1 MRNKIRPMQ
10 LAPVSSGAA
19 ARIRL
24 ALLLTATVLVVEV
37 VGGLWA
43 HSLALL
49 SDAGH
54 VVTDLVVLA
63 LSAFALRQVQRPA
76 TARRTFGYQRVG
88 ILVALVNALLLGA
101 IVVGIIIEAV
111 RRLQDPGEVRGGL
124 MAAAA
129 VVGLLISLLIARSLQ
144 PLQRD
149 LTIKSALMHIWGD
162 AWASAGIIVA
172 GLVIAATNWLAI
184 DPLLSI
190 AIAALIAWSAWRV
203 LSAAIDILMESTP
216 PDLQPDSVVTAVKRV
231 PGVRDLH
238 DLHIWSL
245 GAQRRAM
252 SAHLLID
259 DQSVT
264 QARDILA
271 EVREVLAHEF
281 EIEHTTIQFESLVCR
296 PGDVFCVQPEGH
308 PHTDDAHDRMTRRAA
323 GGDGTLAEVMAAAHE
338 RGIPMGSCRWG
349 PRTSSPASW
358 GSRRA
363 GAGRRSERWNTFPPR
378 ARSTSPGSTT
388 ATWRWRPASVSTP
401 WSCATR
407 RRCSSTG
414 WVAPPT
420 SWPGPGGCRARRCSN
435 ARSEPTA
442 RKRGSPRWSCWW

>member
-10 LAPVSSGAA
+10 LAPVGSDAA

-24 ALLLTATVLVVEV
+24 ALLLTATVLVIEV

-101 IVVGIIIEAV
+101 IVVGIVIEAV

-129 VVGLLISLLIARSLQ
+129 VAGLLISLLIARSLQ

-149 LTIKSALMHIWGD
+149 LTVKSALMHIWGD
-162 AWASAGIIVA
+162 AWASGGIIVA

-216 PDLQPDSVVTAVKRV
+216 PDLHPDSVVTAVKRV

-245 GAQRRAM
+245 GAQSRAM

-259 DQSVT
+259 DQRVT
-264 QARDILA
+264 QAQDILA

-323 GGDGTLAEVMAAAHE
+323 G
-338 RGIPMGSCRWG
+338 
-349 PRTSSPASW
+349 
-358 GSRRA
+358 
-363 GAGRRSERWNTFPPR
+363 
-378 ARSTSPGSTT
+378 
-388 ATWRWRPASVSTP
+388 
-401 WSCATR
+401 
-407 RRCSSTG
+407 
-414 WVAPPT
+414 
-420 SWPGPGGCRARRCSN
+420 
-435 ARSEPTA
+435 
-442 RKRGSPRWSCWW
+442 

>member
-10 LAPVSSGAA
+10 LAPVSSSAA

-24 ALLLTATVLVVEV
+24 ALLLTTTVLVVEV
-37 VGGLWA
+37 VGGIWA

-63 LSAFALRQVQRPA
+63 LSLFALRQVQRPA

-88 ILVALVNALLLGA
+88 ILVALVNALLLAA
-101 IVVGIIIEAV
+101 IVVGIVIEAV
-111 RRLQDPGEVRGGL
+111 RRLQAPGVVHGGL

-129 VVGLLISLLIARSLQ
+129 VVGLLISLVIARSLR

-149 LTIKSALMHIWGD
+149 LTIKSAVVHILGD
-162 AWASAGIIVA
+162 AWASGGVIVA
-172 GLVIAATNWLAI
+172 GLLIVVTGWLAV

-203 LSAAIDILMESTP
+203 LAAALDILMESTP
-216 PDLQPDSVVTAVKRV
+216 SDLQTDSVVSAVKRV

-245 GAQRRAM
+245 GAQSRAM

-259 DQSVT
+259 DQRVT
-264 QARDILA
+264 QAQDILA

-281 EIEHTTIQFESLVCR
+281 QIEHTTIQFESLVCR

-323 GGDGTLAEVMAAAHE
+323 G
-338 RGIPMGSCRWG
+338 
-349 PRTSSPASW
+349 
-358 GSRRA
+358 
-363 GAGRRSERWNTFPPR
+363 
-378 ARSTSPGSTT
+378 
-388 ATWRWRPASVSTP
+388 
-401 WSCATR
+401 
-407 RRCSSTG
+407 
-414 WVAPPT
+414 
-420 SWPGPGGCRARRCSN
+420 
-435 ARSEPTA
+435 
-442 RKRGSPRWSCWW
+442 